1 MYVLKYCF
9 NSFPVD
15 SDAFNFMSAKDKRIG
30 NLNIKQRHKA
40 AVRTSPN
47 EQYLFF
53 WYTEPL
59 KKSKP
64 YVVDQKIHLIE
75 FLHLV
80 DGSNI

>member
-1 MYVLKYCF
+1 MLMYVLKCCF

-30 NLNIKQRHKA
+30 NLNIKRHKA

-53 WYTEPL
+53 SGTL
-59 KKSKP
+59 N
-64 YVVDQKIHLIE
+64 H
-75 FLHLV
+75 
-80 DGSNI
+80 

>member
-1 MYVLKYCF
+1 MLAAKKVSQMKRTEILF

-30 NLNIKQRHKA
+30 NLNIKRHKA

-59 KKSKP
+59 EEVKA
-64 YVVDQKIHLIE
+64 LCC
-75 FLHLV
+75 
-80 DGSNI
+80 